1 METKPI
7 GLYVHIPFC
16 VRKCNYCD
24 FCSVACESEKIK
36 KYIASLIA
44 EIEGYKRTPK
54 IKINSIFFGG
64 GTPSVIDPELFTLV
78 SRVIYDSF
86 DVLSDSEFSL
96 EINPAT
102 LSEEKLDAFITAG
115 VNRISIGLQSVH
127 ENEMKILGRIHSFE
141 DFKFTYQMIRNAG
154 IRNVNVDLMY
164 GIPKQSEESFK
175 ETLNTVIDLHPEHV
189 SVYGLIIEEGT
200 PFYNNVEKLDLPDE
214 ESEYNM
220 YLAANEL
227 LSGAGYNHYEISNY
241 AKDGYPS
248 RHNLKYWR
256 DCEYIGVGL
265 SAHSYFGNIRYANAL
280 SLPEY
285 LSPDFTNYRTR
296 EEISRE
302 EREYEYAM
310 LRLRL
315 KEGFSLAEYER
326 LFGKSFLTGRET
338 KIKEFVIADLV
349 SLAEDKVA
357 FTEKGF
363 YLSNTILSELL

>member
-24 FCSVACESEKIK
+24 FCSVACESEKMK

-96 EINPAT
+96 EVNPAT

-141 DFKFTYQMIRNAG
+141 DFKSTYRMIRNAG

-200 PFYNNVEKLDLPDE
+200 PFYNNVENLDLPDE

-241 AKDGYPS
+241 SLHGY
-248 RHNLKYWR
+248 RCKHNLKYWH
-256 DCEYIGVGL
+256 DEEYIGVGL
-265 SAHSYFGNIRYANAL
+265 SAHSYFEGKRFYNTN
-280 SLPEY
+280 SFDEY
-285 LSPDFTNYRTR
+285 FDSNGLKYRK
-296 EEISRE
+296 E
-302 EREYEYAM
+302 ERVSVGRDKFEYAM
-310 LRLRL
+310 LALRL
-315 KEGFSLAEYER
+315 SEGISLSEYKD
-326 LFGKSFLTGRET
+326 LFGENF
-338 KIKEFVIADLV
+338 
-349 SLAEDKVA
+349 AESSENKLRSYIDA
-357 FTEKGF
+357 GFMEITNNRLHFTAKGF
-363 YLSNTILSELL
+363 YVSNSIMAELL